1 MPCPDFDV
9 SIVQRSENMSAVNSS
24 AYLSASKLFC
34 EYDQEHK
41 DYRYKQ
47 NELFHEEV
55 MLPVNAPPEYADREK
70 LWNSAEAVETQWNSQ
85 LARKM
90 RFALP
95 REVPREQ
102 WVEMVRRYCQEQFVS
117 RGMCVDFAIH
127 DPEPPGHNPHVH
139 LLLTMRSLDGEGRWM
154 PKAKKEYVLDE
165 NGDRIRDASGR
176 WKSRKIMTNDW
187 NNLGNCEIWR
197 HAWETIQNEY
207 LERNGR
213 PERVSLQSYERQGIE
228 KIPMVHMGPAVA
240 HMEEKGIRTN
250 IGDLNRDIK
259 EANSLMTT
267 IRNALAALQAWISG
281 LQEKKKIFQEEM
293 AKLKEPT
300 LSELLLDYYQVRGL
314 EREGWSSRA
323 RLKGTVS
330 DYEKISKAASYL
342 KENSLISLED
352 LHGHIDRI
360 EGRYHSLGREI
371 RSSRKRM
378 NDIVSIQSAYE
389 TMVRL
394 QPVHDAWQKKNFRSA
409 KERYRKDHSEELDSY
424 QKAVRLLMKVNGGKT
439 VDQAAL
445 ESESRDLA
453 RAISTRTGE
462 LEAVKDELKQLRS
475 IQYYVSKVLPEEEA
489 PEKVSIS
496 DRLSEGRLQSDRAA
510 AGNEPEQLEQKKN
523 IEH

>member
-95 REVPREQ
+95 REVPNDQ
-102 WVEMVRRYCQEQFVS
+102 WVEMVRQYCQEQFVS

-127 DPEPPGHNPHVH
+127 DPKPPCHNPHVH
-139 LLLTMRSLDGEGRWM
+139 LLLTMRSLDEESRWM
-154 PKAKKEYVLDE
+154 PKCKKEYVLDE
-165 NGDRIRDASGR
+165 DGNRIRDASGR

-187 NNLGNCEIWR
+187 NNLGNCEAWR
-197 HAWETIQNEY
+197 NAWETIQNEY

-213 PERVSLQSYERQGIE
+213 PERVSLKSYERQGIE
-228 KIPMVHMGPAVA
+228 KIPMVHMGPAVT
-240 HMEEKGIRTN
+240 HLEKKGIRTN

-259 EANSLMTT
+259 EANSLMAT
-267 IRNALAALQAWISG
+267 IRNALAALRAWIAG
-281 LQEKKKIFQEEM
+281 LQEKKKILEEEL

-300 LSELLLDYYQVRGL
+300 LSDLLLDYYQLRSR
-314 EREGWSSRA
+314 EREDWSSRA
-323 RLKGTVS
+323 RLKGTIA
-330 DYEKISKAASYL
+330 DYEKISNAAAYL
-342 KENSLISLED
+342 REHNLISLDD
-352 LHGHIDRI
+352 LHGHIDQI
-360 EGRYHSLGREI
+360 EGRYHSMSREI
-371 RSSRKRM
+371 RSSQKRM
-378 NDIVSIQSAYE
+378 NDIVSIRSAYE
-389 TMVRL
+389 TMVKL
-394 QPVHDAWQKKNFRSA
+394 QPIYDGWQKKNFRSA
-409 KERYRKDHSEELDSY
+409 KERYSQEHSEELNQY
-424 QKAVRLLMKVNGGKT
+424 RKAVRLLMKVNGSKT
-439 VDQAAL
+439 VDHAAL
-445 ESESRDLA
+445 EAESRELA
-453 RAISTRTGE
+453 KAISTRTGE
-462 LEAVKDELKQLRS
+462 LEVVKDELKQLRS
-475 IQYYVSKVLPEEEA
+475 IQYYVSKVLPEEAE

-510 AGNEPEQLEQKKN
+510 GNDPEQPERKQN

>member
-95 REVPREQ
+95 REVPPEQ
-102 WVEMVRRYCQEQFVS
+102 WTEMVRQYCQEQFVS

-139 LLLTMRSLDGEGRWM
+139 LLLTMRSLDEEGRWM

-165 NGDRIRDASGR
+165 DGNRIRDASGR

-197 HAWETIQNEY
+197 NAWETIQNEY

-213 PERVSLQSYERQGIE
+213 PERVSLKSYERQGIE

-240 HMEEKGIRTN
+240 HMEEKGIRTS

-259 EANSLMTT
+259 AANSLMAT
-267 IRNALAALQAWISG
+267 IRNALASLQAWIAS
-281 LQEKKKIFQEEM
+281 LKEKKKIIEEEL

-300 LSELLLDYYQVRGL
+300 LSDLLLDYYQIRSR
-314 EREGWSSRA
+314 ERDSWSSRA
-323 RLKGTVS
+323 RLKGTVA
-330 DYEKISKAASYL
+330 DYEKISNAAAYL
-342 KENSLISLED
+342 REHKLISLDD
-352 LHGHIDRI
+352 LHGHIDLL
-360 EGRYHSLGREI
+360 EGRYHSLSREI
-371 RSSRKRM
+371 RSSQKRM
-378 NDIVSIQSAYE
+378 NDIVAIQSAYE
-389 TMVRL
+389 TMKKM
-394 QPVHDAWQKKNFRSA
+394 QPVQDAWQKKNFRSA
-409 KERYRKDHSEELDSY
+409 KEKYRKDHSDELESY
-424 QKAVRLLMKVNGGKT
+424 RKAVRLLMKVNGGTT
-439 VDQAAL
+439 VDHAAMKA
-445 ESESRDLA
+445 ESTELA
-453 RAISTRTGE
+453 SAINSRTGE
-462 LEAVKDELKQLRS
+462 LETVKDELKQLRS
-475 IQYYVSKVLPEEEA
+475 IQYYISKVLPEEKA

-510 AGNEPEQLEQKKN
+510 GNEPEQPERKPN

>member
-47 NELFHEEV
+47 NELVHEEI
-55 MLPVNAPPEYADREK
+55 MLPVNAPPEYADRQN
-70 LWNSAEAVETQWNSQ
+70 LWNSVEAVETQWNSQ

-90 RFALP
+90 HFALP

-102 WVEMVRRYCQEQFVS
+102 WVDMVRQYCQEQFVS

-139 LLLTMRSLDGEGRWM
+139 LLLTMRSLDEEGRWM
-154 PKAKKEYVLDE
+154 PKAKKEYILDE
-165 NGDRIRDASGR
+165 SGNRICDGSGR

-207 LERNGR
+207 LERNGIL
-213 PERVSLQSYERQGIE
+213 ERVSLKSYERQGVE

-250 IGDLNRDIK
+250 IGDLNRDIRQ
-259 EANSLMTT
+259 ANSLMAT
-267 IRNALAALQAWISG
+267 IRNALAALQTWISS
-281 LQEKKKIFQEEM
+281 LQEKKKIFEQEL
-293 AKLKEPT
+293 ARIREPT
-300 LSELLLDYYQVRGL
+300 LSKLLLDYYQVRSR
-314 EREGWSSRA
+314 EREDWSSRA
-323 RLKGTVS
+323 RLKGTVA
-330 DYEKISKAASYL
+330 DYEKISNAAAYL
-342 KENSLISLED
+342 REHKLISLED
-352 LHGHIDRI
+352 LHDHIDHL
-360 EGRYHSLGREI
+360 EGRYHSLSREI
-371 RSSRKRM
+371 RSSQKRV
-378 NDIVSIQSAYE
+378 NDIVAIQSAFE
-389 TMVRL
+389 TMRKL
-394 QPVHDAWQKKNFRSA
+394 QPVQDAWQKKNFRSA
-409 KERYRKDHSEELDSY
+409 KEKYRKDHSDELDSY
-424 QKAVRLLMKVNGGKT
+424 RKAVSLLMKVNGGKT
-439 VDQAAL
+439 VDHAAL
-445 ESESRDLA
+445 KEESKTLA
-453 RAISTRTGE
+453 AVIGTKTGE
-462 LEAVKDELKQLRS
+462 LESVKDELKQLRS
-475 IQYYVSKVLPEEEA
+475 IQYYVSRVLTEEKA

-496 DRLSEGRLQSDRAA
+496 DRLSEGRLQSDRSAD
-510 AGNEPEQLEQKKN
+510 NVPEQPEQKQN

>member
-9 SIVQRSENMSAVNSS
+9 SIVQRCENMSAVNSS

-41 DYRYKQ
+41 DYRSKQ
-47 NELFHEEV
+47 NELFHAEL

-95 REVPREQ
+95 REVPPDQ
-102 WVEMVRRYCQEQFVS
+102 WIEMVRQYCQEQFVS

-127 DPEPPGHNPHVH
+127 DPKPPGHNPHAH
-139 LLLTMRSLDGEGRWM
+139 LLLTMRSLDEEGRWL
-154 PKAKKEYVLDE
+154 PKSRKEYILDE
-165 NGDRIRDASGR
+165 AGNRIRDASGR

-187 NNLGNCEIWR
+187 NNLGNCETWR

-213 PERVSLQSYERQGIE
+213 PERISLKSYERQGID
-228 KIPMVHMGPAVA
+228 KIPMVHMGPAVT
-240 HMEEKGIRTN
+240 HLEQKGIRTN

-259 EANSLMTT
+259 AANTLMAT
-267 IRNALAALQAWISG
+267 IRNALAALQAWLVS
-281 LQEKKKIFQEEM
+281 LHDRKKALLEELE
-293 AKLKEPT
+293 KLKEPT
-300 LSELLLDYYQVRGL
+300 LSELLLDYYQVRSQK
-314 EREGWSSRA
+314 REGWYAKA
-323 RLKGTVS
+323 RLKGTVA
-330 DYEKISKAASYL
+330 DYEKITNAARYL
-342 KENSLISLED
+342 RENNLVSLDD
-352 LHGHIDRI
+352 LHGHIGKI
-360 EGRYHSLGREI
+360 EGRYHSLSREI
-371 RSSRKRM
+371 RSSQKRM
-378 NDIVSIQSAYE
+378 NDIVAIQSAYE
-389 TMVRL
+389 TMAKL

-409 KERYRKDHSEELDSY
+409 KDRYSKEHSDELSQY
-424 QKAVRLLMKVNGGKT
+424 RKAVRLLMKVNGGKT

-445 ESESRDLA
+445 EIESKELSQ
-453 RAISTRTGE
+453 IIGTRTGE

-475 IQYYVSKVLPEEEA
+475 IQYYVSKVLPEEAE
-489 PEKVSIS
+489 PDKVSIS
-496 DRLSEGRLQSDRAA
+496 DRLTEGRLQSDRI
-510 AGNEPEQLEQKKN
+510 AGSEPEQPERKPN

>member
-9 SIVQRSENMSAVNSS
+9 SIVARCENMSAVNSS

-34 EYDQEHK
+34 QYDHEAK

-55 MLPVNAPPEYADREK
+55 MLPANAPPEYADREK

-95 REVPREQ
+95 REVPPEQ
-102 WVEMVRRYCQEQFVS
+102 WIEMTQQYCKEQFVS

-127 DPEPPGHNPHVH
+127 DPKPPGHNPHVH
-139 LLLTMRSLDGEGRWM
+139 LLLTMRSLDEEGRWM
-154 PKAKKEYVLDE
+154 PKCRKEYVLDE
-165 NGDRIRDASGR
+165 DGNRIRDASGR

-187 NNLGNCEIWR
+187 NNLGNCEAWR
-197 HAWETIQNEY
+197 NAWETIQNGY

-213 PERVSLQSYERQGIE
+213 PERVSLKSYERQGID
-228 KIPMVHMGPAVA
+228 KIPMVHMGPAVT
-240 HMEEKGIRTN
+240 HLEKKGIRTN

-259 EANSLMTT
+259 AANSLMAT
-267 IRNALAALQAWISG
+267 IRNALAALRAWIAG
-281 LQEKKKIFQEEM
+281 LQEKKKILEEEL

-300 LSELLLDYYQVRGL
+300 LSELLLDYYQLRSQ
-314 EREGWSSRA
+314 EREDWSSRA

-330 DYEKISKAASYL
+330 DYEKISNAAKYL
-342 KENSLISLED
+342 RENNLISLDD
-352 LHGHIDRI
+352 LHGHIDQI
-360 EGRYHSLGREI
+360 EGRYHSMSREI
-371 RSSRKRM
+371 RSSQKRM

-389 TMVRL
+389 TMVKL
-394 QPVHDAWQKKNFRSA
+394 QPVYDGWQKKNFRSA
-409 KERYRKDHSEELDSY
+409 KERYSQEHSEELNQY
-424 QKAVRLLMKVNGGKT
+424 RKAVRLLMKVNGSKT
-439 VDQAAL
+439 VDHAAL
-445 ESESRDLA
+445 EVESKELA
-453 RAISTRTGE
+453 RIINTRTGE
-462 LEAVKDELKQLRS
+462 LESVKDELKQLRS
-475 IQYYVSKVLPEEEA
+475 IQYYVSKVLPEEAE

-496 DRLSEGRLQSDRAA
+496 DRLSGGRLQSDRAA
-510 AGNEPEQLEQKKN
+510 GNDPERPERKPN